1 MEKPK
6 LEEEQ
11 AAAMPVRFRGRAALR
26 SIQVHQINLTSFS
39 STTFQA
45 HVLVDVSNPAAA

>member
-11 AAAMPVRFRGRAALR
+11 APAIPVRFRGRAALR
-26 SIQVHQINLTSFS
+26 SIKVHQKNLTSFS
-39 STTFQA
+39 STTFKA
-45 HVLVDVSNPAAA
+45 HGLVDVSNPAAA

>member
-11 AAAMPVRFRGRAALR
+11 APAIPVRFKGRAALR
-26 SIQVHQINLTSFS
+26 SIQVHQKKSHILLFNNIQSF
-39 STTFQA
+39 
-45 HVLVDVSNPAAA
+45 